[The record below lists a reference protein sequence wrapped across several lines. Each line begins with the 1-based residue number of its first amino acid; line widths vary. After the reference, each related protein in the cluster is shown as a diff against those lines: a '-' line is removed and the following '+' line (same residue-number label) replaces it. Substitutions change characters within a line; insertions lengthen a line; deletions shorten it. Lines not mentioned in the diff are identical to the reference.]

1 MALDAVKLEIDKS
14 ADETVAAIMSKA
26 DAEVSEITSSAD
38 AEVSAIDERWKK
50 KLKDMIEH
58 LRRQELSSAE
68 LESKRIVLAKKKEI
82 LSKLFVETLRSLESA
97 SKETKLAQYRKMI
110 NASKSMVKGSRVRVS
125 PEEKITAGDLG
136 VSSLIKDSKI
146 LGGIILEN
154 EDGSIRIDMQYA
166 TILQAIWNREVKKLS
181 DILFG

>member
-14 ADETVAAIMSKA
+14 ANEAISAIASKA
-26 DAEVSEITSSAD
+26 DAEVAEIISSAD
-38 AEVSAIDERWKK
+38 TEISAIDEKWKK
-50 KLKDMIEH
+50 KLKDTIDH

-82 LSKLFVETLRSLESA
+82 LSRLFVETLKSLESA
-97 SKETKLAQYRKMI
+97 PENIKLEQYKKMI
-110 NASKSMVKGSRVRVS
+110 NASKGMVNGSRARIS
-125 PEEKITAGDLG
+125 PEEKVTAEDLG

-146 LGGIILEN
+146 LGGVILEN